1 MSGGQILNIG
11 GGDDPAYRY
20 KMPAVVGKLEG
31 RGNGKSTVL
40 VNAADV
46 AKALKR
52 PPQYLTKFCSVE
64 LGANMTRYDTD
75 QGSGVIA
82 GWHETPVLQEKTN
95 KFISQWV
102 LCPRCKLPETAM
114 ELKKKD
120 IYFDC
125 KACGYHGMA
134 DMGHKL
140 ATYIL
145 NNPPAQNNSGVQVG
159 GVGTKKADKAERRK
173 NKGKGAEE
181 AAPEAAEP
189 AEEEVE
195 PAAAPAAPAMS
206 VPALRDDDD
215 DDDGDWSM
223 DVSDKAVQERQKA
236 QDASLDRVEQATK
249 KLDEVELDEFELEKQ
264 KIGEEVAE
272 AMEEEEMDG
281 RIKALMAVAKAHELQ
296 PDDLFGFIFESWL
309 GENAVKQVSA
319 QSKLL
324 LKLFKSVPDQGKT
337 QKLLLQ
343 LVEKLVG
350 EGEHSAVLLK
360 KTPQLLKVMYDMDL
374 LEEEVIV
381 KWFDKGSKKKLG
393 KKVREAAAPFV
404 TWLKEADEDDSDEDD

>member
-1 MSGGQILNIG
+1 MCIRDS
-11 GGDDPAYRY
+11 PC
-20 KMPAVVGKLEG
+20 P
-31 RGNGKSTVL
+31 
-40 VNAADV
+40 
-46 AKALKR
+46 
-52 PPQYLTKFCSVE
+52 
-64 LGANMTRYDTD
+64 
-75 QGSGVIA
+75 
-82 GWHETPVLQEKTN
+82 
-95 KFISQWV
+95 SQ
-102 LCPRCKLPETAM
+102 
-114 ELKKKD
+114 
-120 IYFDC
+120 
-125 KACGYHGMA
+125 
-134 DMGHKL
+134 
-140 ATYIL
+140 
-145 NNPPAQNNSGVQVG
+145 
-159 GVGTKKADKAERRK
+159 
-173 NKGKGAEE
+173 
-181 AAPEAAEP
+181 
-189 AEEEVE
+189 
-195 PAAAPAAPAMS
+195 
-206 VPALRDDDD
+206 
-215 DDDGDWSM
+215 
-223 DVSDKAVQERQKA
+223 
-236 QDASLDRVEQATK
+236 
-249 KLDEVELDEFELEKQ
+249 LEKQ